1 MTRGKSGF
9 RAGALATILLIRLV
23 GSAHA
28 QSSSGTP
35 MLKLYVDPKTKQVF
49 TEAGRGRALL
59 ANIPVAALD
68 PNAIE
73 QRVEQKTQV
82 QLQQNQQQ
90 MLAISKRNNQL
101 ESDNAQLARQVAA
114 TPPPRPSSLANI

>member
-1 MTRGKSGF
+1 RLIFRIPDGREVMTRGKSGF
-9 RAGALATILLIRLV
+9 RIALLVTVLLLRLV
-23 GSAHA
+23 ASAHA
-28 QSSSGTP
+28 QSPSATTP

-49 TEAGRGRALL
+49 TEPGRGRVLL

-90 MLAISKRNNQL
+90 MLEIGRRNQ
-101 ESDNAQLARQVAA
+101 Q
-114 TPPPRPSSLANI
+114 